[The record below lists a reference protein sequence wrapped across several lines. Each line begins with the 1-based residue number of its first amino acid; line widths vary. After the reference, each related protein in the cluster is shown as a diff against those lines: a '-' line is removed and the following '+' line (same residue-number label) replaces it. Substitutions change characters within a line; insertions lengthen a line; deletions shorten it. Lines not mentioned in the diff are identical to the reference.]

1 METIKLE
8 LKDWKDMEIAAIE
21 QIRTGKKMEIIGIE
35 ILTIATINIH
45 KLHGVTEAET
55 INQVKKEGH
64 KSVPTGKNSEKIE
77 RIK

>member
-1 METIKLE
+1 MEPIKLE
-8 LKDWKDMEIAAIE
+8 LKDWKDMETAAIE

-55 INQVKKEGH
+55 IKEGH
-64 KSVPTGKNSEKIE
+64 NSVPTGKNSEKIE